1 MTVLLALIRYI
12 GVAGC
17 AVVALLAYYEGIP
30 FLSDIPFADRIPIV
44 REVVTGRVA
53 SERAKATADASQRC
67 ASLAEHAATAAKMAE
82 QARQRIA
89 GGIALEEYRKRL
101 AAARAA
107 EQQANDRLEQEIA
120 ENEKALVASG
130 RACLLDPADI
140 EWLRK

>member
-30 FLSDIPFADRIPIV
+30 LLADLPFADRIPII
-44 REVVTGRVA
+44 REVVAGRVA
-53 SERAKATADASQRC
+53 SEKAKSAAEASHRC
-67 ASLAEHAATAAKMAE
+67 ASLAEQAATSARMAE

-89 GGIALEEYRKRL
+89 GGIVLEEYRTRL

-120 ENEKALVASG
+120 ENEKNLVASG